1 MSVLI
6 TTLGKS
12 RKKTQDSPTHEYQT
26 SDYAFQD
33 GGSVK
38 ASFFG
43 DALARHDVFSHV
55 IVIGTYSSTWDALV
69 PAESE
74 LSEDEEK
81 LFFQLGDLSGDGK
94 DFPKDLENGLKAYL
108 KKRWHGADV
117 VLVRHS
123 PDFKDARKII
133 DSYFEAFSQIPL
145 VEEVVLDFTHGMKW
159 MGMLVESVLKFLRHT
174 NAEDTLSMEY
184 GDVQNGQA
192 RQLDMQQYREIDRL
206 RLHVDDFFNRFDAS
220 ALADDLENASCK
232 SIGKS
237 LRKLGSHLAGNFLI
251 PLVVPDY
258 NGRRNT
264 PVDELLKAIST
275 CRTPQEEMPGWLK
288 TLLGELNGFCAIFQN
303 EETASGKLFRLAQL
317 YADRKFYAQALLCQE
332 SCLALYAWE
341 KYGGEKGMLN
351 YDDLKKRQKDFINGP
366 EVTKDQREKL
376 LQICYSRNAVAHGA
390 CGQKDE
396 KNTFDSTGELPTTFM
411 QQQGVLKAVM
421 GRK

>member
-1 MSVLI
+1 MTVLI

-12 RKKTQDSPTHEYQT
+12 AKASQSRPGHEYVT
-26 SDYAFQD
+26 LDYAFQD
-33 GGSVK
+33 GQTVK

-43 DALARHDVFSHV
+43 DALARHKTFSRV
-55 IVIGTYSSTWDALV
+55 IVIGTVTSTWEALV
-69 PAESE
+69 DVEE
-74 LSEDEEK
+74 EEDMALWERMQRED
-81 LFFQLGDLSGDGK
+81 FTAWEDDLKS
-94 DFPKDLENGLKAYL
+94 YL

-123 PDFKDARKII
+123 SDFQDARKII

-192 RQLDMQQYREIDRL
+192 RQLDMQQYREMDRL

-232 SIGKS
+232 SIGKG